1 MFGDGLRADSAG
13 WQRVY
18 SYCDRVPEIFFR
30 WRGLPITAKRP
41 REYSILGEPAGDG
54 CSLLNSR
61 RIKEP
66 PLLGPAG
73 SAGLPIRSR
82 CLVFRNRNNDMPDSR
97 SNETVARPT
106 VCPFCKGRII
116 DTLAKVISV
125 TTTWRCRECDGTWT
139 IASVKQP

>member
-30 WRGLPITAKRP
+30 WRGGEP
-41 REYSILGEPAGDG
+41 RFIPGRGSILGEPAGDG

-61 RIKEP
+61 RIEEP
-66 PLLGPAG
+66 SELGLAC
-73 SAGLPIRSR
+73 SASLPIRSP
-82 CLVFRNRNNDMPDSR
+82 CLVFRNRNKQMPDSR

-116 DTLAKVISV
+116 DTLAKVITV
-125 TTTWRCRECDGTWT
+125 NTTWRCRECDGTWT
-139 IASVKQP
+139 IAGVRQP